1 MLDAWSLRVLV
12 EVADH
17 GSFSAA
23 AQALSM
29 TQPAVSRQVA
39 GLERRL
45 GVPLFRRVHR
55 GTRPTGPGGVAVELA
70 RDVLARMAA
79 LEARMGAFGGLA
91 AGELRLSA
99 FPSANAALV
108 PAAIRRFGRDHP
120 GIALSLVQSD
130 PDGPLPAVRGGRVDL
145 ALLTSWQLYAHPAA
159 ARTDPDAVAL
169 TDRDLA
175 GLDLLPLL
183 DERLSVALPAG
194 HPLAGADPVPLAGL
208 RDEMW
213 IEGGHPDCLGP
224 IPQLAAALGGPPR
237 IGFFCEDWN
246 GKQALVAAGAGVTLV
261 PTLARAAVRDGVVLR
276 PTAPELPTR
285 RLYAL
290 SAAPPQRLP
299 AVTAMLG
306 LLTELAGALAAGA
319 PEAPVGRKPLPSG
332 TSETGS

>member
-12 EVADH
+12 EVADR

-23 AQALSM
+23 AEALSM

-55 GTRPTGPGGVAVELA
+55 GTRPTGPGEAAVELA
-70 RDVLARMAA
+70 RDVLTRMAT
-79 LEARMGAFGGLA
+79 LEARMGAFGELTT
-91 AGELRLSA
+91 GELRLSA

-108 PAAIRRFGRDHP
+108 PAAIRRFGRAHP
-120 GIALSLVQSD
+120 GIALSLVRSE
-130 PDGPLPAVRGGRVDL
+130 PAGPLPAVRGGRVDL
-145 ALLTSWQLYAHPAA
+145 ALLTSWELYPDPAA
-159 ARTDPDAVAL
+159 ARTDPGATPL

-175 GLDLLPLL
+175 GLDLVPLL
-183 DERLSVALPAG
+183 DEQLSVALPAA
-194 HPLAGADPVPLAGL
+194 HPLAAVDPVPLAAL
-208 RDEMW
+208 RDEVW

-237 IGFFCEDWN
+237 IGLFCEDWN

-261 PTLARAAVRDGVVLR
+261 PTLARAAVREGVVLR
-276 PTAPELPTR
+276 PTAPALPTR
-285 RLYAL
+285 RLFAL

-299 AVTAMLG
+299 PATAMLG
-306 LLTELAGALAAGA
+306 LLRELAARVAAPA
-319 PEAPVGRKPLPSG
+319 PLRADVVGGRAMYDV
-332 TSETGS
+332 ETGS

>member
-12 EVADH
+12 AVAEH

-23 AQALSM
+23 AEALSM
-29 TQPAVSRQVA
+29 TQPAVSRQIA

-55 GTRPTGPGGVAVELA
+55 GTRPTGPGELAVELA

-79 LEARMGAFGGLA
+79 LEARMGAFGGLT

-108 PAAIRRFGRDHP
+108 PEAIRRFGRAHP
-120 GIALSLVQSD
+120 GIALSLTQPD
-130 PDGPLPAVRGGRVDL
+130 PAGPVPAVRAGRVDL
-145 ALLTSWQLYAHPAA
+145 ALLTSWQLYADPDA
-159 ARTDPDAVAL
+159 ARTDPAAVAL

-175 GLDLLPLL
+175 GLDLVPLL
-183 DERLSVALPAG
+183 EEELSLALPAD
-194 HPLAGADPVPLAGL
+194 HPLAGRDPVALAGL
-208 RDEMW
+208 RDEVW

-224 IPQLAAALGGPPR
+224 IHQLAAALGGPPR

-261 PTLARAAVRDGVVLR
+261 PTLARAAVRHGVVLR
-276 PTAPELPTR
+276 TPSPALPAR

-290 SAAPPQRLP
+290 CAAPPTRLP
-299 AVTAMLG
+299 AVSA
-306 LLTELAGALAAGA
+306 LLELLIALAGAG
-319 PEAPVGRKPLPSG
+319 VGV
-332 TSETGS
+332 ETGS